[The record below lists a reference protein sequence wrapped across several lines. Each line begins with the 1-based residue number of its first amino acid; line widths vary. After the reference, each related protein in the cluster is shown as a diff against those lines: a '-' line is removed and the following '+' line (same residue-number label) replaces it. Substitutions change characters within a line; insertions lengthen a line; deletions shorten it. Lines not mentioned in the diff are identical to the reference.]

1 MCVCVHH
8 GIRVCVYI
16 YIHIYELRYIF
27 VVLDVSWVEDSCLS
41 MSISRQRKEL
51 NLATTKAVVN
61 ESWPMK
67 LLFLQHVRFKDL
79 LALH

>member
-1 MCVCVHH
+1 MCVCSPRHTCLC
-8 GIRVCVYI
+8 IYI

-41 MSISRQRKEL
+41 MPISRQRKEL

>member
-1 MCVCVHH
+1 M
-8 GIRVCVYI
+8 
-16 YIHIYELRYIF
+16 
-27 VVLDVSWVEDSCLS
+27 VLDVSWVEDSCLS
-41 MSISRQRKEL
+41 MPISRQRKEL
-51 NLATTKAVVN
+51 NLTTTKAVVN